1 MKKLKATIMVFT
13 MVFKILK
20 CIHPVECFYEVYKI
34 NFSLTLTLTRNSVP
48 LSLKSH
54 CSSIIKIFQRSIL
67 SAQNKYSTN
76 YKTYIYRPQ
85 GLLNLAEKRSCGFPV
100 TG

>member
-1 MKKLKATIMVFT
+1 MVFN
-13 MVFKILK
+13 ILK
-20 CIHPVECFYEVYKI
+20 CIHSSECFHEVYKI
-34 NFSLTLTLTRNSVP
+34 SFSLTLTLTRNLVR

-54 CSSIIKIFQRSIL
+54 CSSVIPIFKRSIFG
-67 SAQNKYSTN
+67 AQNKYSTN